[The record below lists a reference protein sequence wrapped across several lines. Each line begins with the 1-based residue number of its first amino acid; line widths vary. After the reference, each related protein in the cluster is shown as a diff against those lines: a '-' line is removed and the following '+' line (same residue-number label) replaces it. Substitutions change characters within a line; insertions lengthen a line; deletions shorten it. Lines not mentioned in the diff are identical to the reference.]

1 MKYDISL
8 LKTAFIWA
16 DESQCKRLKVGAII
30 AKESR
35 IISIGFNGTPSG
47 LMDKTKKPDN
57 NCEILLSKCV
67 ECDFGFRKL
76 SDLCVIQSDLYTYY
90 NCPNC
95 GKTLAIFEGNKQ
107 IYSGFSKKLITNP
120 NVIHAEMNAL
130 MFAAKQGISTNG
142 ATMYVTHSP
151 CINCAKHIIQAGIK
165 RVVYSEEYREN
176 DGIELLKKMISV
188 KKIPKEK
195 LWANM

>member
-16 DESQCKRLKVGAII
+16 EESQCKRLKVGAII

-47 LMDKTKKPDN
+47 LYTTERRVKVPDN
-57 NCEILLSKCV
+57 NCEILLSKCP
-67 ECDFGFRKL
+67 ECDYGFRDL
-76 SDLCVIQSDLYTYY
+76 DDLCIIPSDLYTYY

-95 GKTLAIFEGNKQ
+95 GKTLAIFEGDKK

-130 MFAAKQGISTNG
+130 MFAAKQGISTND
-142 ATMYVTHSP
+142 ATMYVTHCP

-165 RVVYSEEYREN
+165 RVVYSEEYRSTE
-176 DGIELLKKMISV
+176 GLELLENMISV
-188 KKIPKEK
+188 EKIPKEK
-195 LWANM
+195 L